1 MVPVGTTGQVSIYN
15 SAGFV
20 DVVVDVGGYFT
31 DSLNPLAS
39 GTRFRPTIPSR
50 ITDTRAASGFP
61 NTDQTLQPGSS
72 LQVKVSGAGGV
83 PAGATAAVLNVTA
96 TNPTDAS
103 FVTVWPTGSP
113 RPTASDL
120 NWVGG
125 QSVPNLVVV
134 KLGSDG
140 SVQIYNAFGSVDVVV
155 DVSGWY
161 S

>member
-1 MVPVGTTGQVSIYN
+1 
-15 SAGFV
+15 
-20 DVVVDVGGYFT
+20 
-31 DSLNPLAS
+31 
-39 GTRFRPTIPSR
+39 
-50 ITDTRAASGFP
+50 
-61 NTDQTLQPGSS
+61 
-72 LQVKVSGAGGV
+72 
-83 PAGATAAVLNVTA
+83 
-96 TNPTDAS
+96 
-103 FVTVWPTGSP
+103 VWPTGSP

-140 SVQIYNAFGSVDVVV
+140 AVQIYNAFGSVDVVV